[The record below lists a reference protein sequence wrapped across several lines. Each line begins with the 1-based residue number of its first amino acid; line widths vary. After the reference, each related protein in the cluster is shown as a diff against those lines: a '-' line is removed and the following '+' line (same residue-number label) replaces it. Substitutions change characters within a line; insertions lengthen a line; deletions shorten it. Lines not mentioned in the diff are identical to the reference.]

1 MKSPAQYIS
10 QLIEDGL
17 LVKKRHGQLRNT
29 TNMIYGIPTIRRK
42 REDYLNDTLDSVFK
56 DIDSATG
63 VVRVL
68 S

>member
-17 LVKKRHGQLRNT
+17 LVKKRLGQLRNT
-29 TNMIYGIPTIRRK
+29 TNMIYGIPTIRRN

-56 DIDSATG
+56 DIDNATG
-63 VVRVL
+63 VVRV
-68 S
+68 